1 MIDDVQPDL
10 TPWPIDGLVCPS
22 LTLLSGQPKV
32 GKTTLAGHIASSLI
46 NGEPLLG
53 KGSLA
58 GDHLIGWMGFD
69 ADWRIELANRL
80 KNKARN
86 RITLFDPIR
95 QLDPERW
102 FQFGQVLKSRGVS
115 LLVVDHLY
123 GVAGVLNLNE
133 ANNCALVSQALRPI
147 YDELGIP
154 LVLLAQSG
162 KGEYSR
168 GRAAHSVAL
177 EAEARCLLRLHD
189 KKAGGHRRLDVSS
202 NVAGEESFSITMSPE
217 GIEQRTV
224 REAVTREVKGRKGI
238 ETAKQLLGN
247 DSVEHLLTSWSGTG
261 EALAQ
266 LRLSANADAGRSMA
280 QRLRAQGFLREE
292 AGRIVAGDSLLS
304 I

>member
-10 TPWPIDGLVCPS
+10 TPWPIEELVCPS

-32 GKTTLAGHIASSLI
+32 GKTILAGHIASSLV

-53 KGSLA
+53 KSPLP

-69 ADWRIELANRL
+69 ADWRIELANRVRG
-80 KNKARN
+80 KARN

-95 QLDPERW
+95 QLEPEKW

-123 GVAGVLNLNE
+123 GIAGVLSLNE

-147 YDELGIP
+147 YEDFGIP
-154 LVLLAQSG
+154 LLLLAQSG
-162 KGEYSR
+162 KGEFSR

-177 EAEARCLLRLHD
+177 EAEARCLLRLHE
-189 KKAGGHRRLDVSS
+189 KRAGGNRRLDVSS
-202 NVAGEESFSITMSPE
+202 NVVGEESFSIKLSPE
-217 GIEQRTV
+217 TIEQRTV
-224 REAVTREVKGRKGI
+224 REAVTREVTGRKSI
-238 ETAKQLLGN
+238 ETAKQLLG
-247 DSVEHLLTSWSGTG
+247 DASVENLLTSWSGAG
-261 EALAQ
+261 VALAQ
-266 LRLSANADAGRSMA
+266 LGLSANAGSGRSMA
-280 QRLRAQGFLREE
+280 QRMRQQGFLKEE
-292 AGRIVAGDSLLS
+292 AGRIVPGDSLLS